1 MGKITPIFTI
11 IWTHVN
17 KMAWNDDNKNP
28 WAGGSNQTPPELEE
42 VIKDF
47 KNKFY
52 GFFNNKKSSG
62 TGTSKMPASGGFKYI
77 FILVL
82 LVWLLSGIYI
92 IDPAEKGVV
101 LRFGA
106 FQEET
111 DQGPHW
117 HIPYPIE
124 TLNRINVEQIRT
136 AEIGYRNVVNGNRR
150 FGGNVSSESLM
161 LTKDENMI
169 EAKFAVQY
177 KIDDVQAYLFNVAN
191 PDTTLRHVSES
202 AIRQI
207 VGQNTMD
214 YILTEGRMN
223 IADDIKEK
231 SKRLLDKY
239 QTGLLITTVNMQDA
253 QPPEQVQS
261 AFSDAVKAREDK
273 QRLINEAQTYA
284 NDILPKARGKAARV
298 LEEAKAYKSAVI
310 SKSEGEA
317 SRFNQILAEYEK
329 APQVTRKRLYRET
342 IENVLA
348 STSKV
353 VVDSKTNSMMYLP
366 IDKLINARQA
376 NTQVITQG
384 SSTQQSNQSGN
395 VRDIF
400 RNRGDR

>member
-1 MGKITPIFTI
+1 MTR
-11 IWTHVN
+11 
-17 KMAWNDDNKNP
+17 NDNNKNP
-28 WAGGSNQTPPELEE
+28 WSDGNQTPPELEE
-42 VIKDF
+42 VIKNF
-47 KNKFY
+47 KNKFDS
-52 GFFNNKKSSG
+52 FFNGKKSSG
-62 TGTSKMPASGGFKYI
+62 VATSETLSSGGFKYI
-77 FILVL
+77 LILVL

-92 IDPAEKGVV
+92 IDPAEKGIV

-111 DQGPHW
+111 SQGPHW

-124 TLNRINVEQIRT
+124 TLNRVNVEQIRT
-136 AEIGYRNVVNGNRR
+136 AEIGYRNVVNSNRR
-150 FGGNVSSESLM
+150 FSGNVSSESLM

-177 KIDDVQAYLFNVAN
+177 KINDAQAYLFNVVN

-214 YILTEGRMN
+214 YILTDGRVS
-223 IADDIKEK
+223 IADNIKEK
-231 SKRLLDKY
+231 SQSLLDKY
-239 QTGLLITTVNMQDA
+239 RTGLLITTVNMQDA

-284 NDILPKARGKAARV
+284 NDILPKSRGKAVRV
-298 LEEAKAYKSAVI
+298 LEESKAYKSKVV

-317 SRFNQILAEYEK
+317 SRFKQILAEYEK
-329 APQVTRKRLYRET
+329 APKVTKERLYRET
-342 IENVLA
+342 MENVLV

-353 VVDSKTNSMMYLP
+353 MVDSKANSMMYLP
-366 IDKLINARQA
+366 IDKLINARQT
-376 NTQVITQG
+376 NGQVITQE
-384 SSTQQSNQSGN
+384 SSTQQNNQGGN

-400 RNRGDR
+400 RNRGGR